1 MTKIKEENGIWI
13 KKNTTLLQFDLCIS
27 HGHTPISIRYFNKKY
42 HFRFIVFESTIALP
56 IAS

>member
-1 MTKIKEENGIWI
+1 MTKTKVENA
-13 KKNTTLLQFDLCIS
+13 TSLQIDLCIS
-27 HGHTPISIRYFNKKY
+27 HGHMPISIRYFNKKY